1 MLQTRWKFSLPT
13 FSLERKRSD
22 FDFEDGLFNGG
33 RLADLDSGAVGVRGI
48 TKQEVA
54 GVEYNATIGVALQG

>member
-1 MLQTRWKFSLPT
+1 MLQTRWKLSLPT

-33 RLADLDSGAVGVRGI
+33 GLADLDSGAVGVLGI
-48 TKQEVA
+48 AKQEVA
-54 GVEYNATIGVALQG
+54 GVEYHATIGVALQR